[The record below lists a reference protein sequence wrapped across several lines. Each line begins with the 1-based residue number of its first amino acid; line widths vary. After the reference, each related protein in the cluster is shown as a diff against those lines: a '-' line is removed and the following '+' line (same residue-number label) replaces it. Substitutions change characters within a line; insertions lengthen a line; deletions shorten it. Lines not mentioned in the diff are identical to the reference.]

1 MATMVGS
8 QVKLDNGQVIT
19 PQQGGWY
26 DAQQFWGGTL
36 SNAGQINSLSNQQGA
51 GQDVSEEVNRQTSV
65 AAGLAPNANQDYIN
79 SRLGITSTTTGGG
92 ATTTPTAQ
100 STAVSDIDKQIAD
113 LQNTIN
119 TKKSEA
125 DKRRAEVNDNPFL
138 SEASRVG
145 RIAKIDM
152 MLNDT
157 LKTDEASLTSLTDL
171 RNQKVEEAKVDTQVF
186 EVPDDQ
192 GNMTYITVEK
202 QSGKIIGQT
211 KVSGVG
217 KVTKDTTSAGASN
230 NYRNIIL
237 DSARGTDEKYHTEN
251 GMLVEN
257 KATDDLGQPTP
268 WQMIGDKKLSRQELN
283 YALDLAYAN
292 SGTKGGF
299 TGTREEFAKI
309 FKQVLDDNGYYTWG
323 D

>member
-1 MATMVGS
+1 MATVQGT
-8 QVKLDNGQVIT
+8 QVKLDNGQLIT

-26 DAQQFWGGTL
+26 DAQQYWGGTL
-36 SNAGQINSLSNQQGA
+36 STPGQINSLSNQQGA
-51 GQDVSEEVNRQTSV
+51 GQQVSEEVNRQTSV
-65 AAGLAPNANQDYIN
+65 AAGLSPNANQDYIN
-79 SRLGITSTTTGGG
+79 SRLGITTATAGGG

-100 STAVSDIDKQIAD
+100 STAVSDVDKQIAD

-157 LKTDEASLTSLTDL
+157 LKTDEASLASLTEL

-186 EVPDDQ
+186 EVPDDK
-192 GNMTYITVEK
+192 GNITYITVEK

-237 DSARGTDEKYHTEN
+237 DSARATDEKYHTES

-268 WQMIGDKKLSRQELN
+268 WQMIGDKKLSRQEYE

-299 TGTREEFAKI
+299 TGTRTEFAAI
-309 FKQVLDDNGYYTWG
+309 FDQLLAENGYSTWG